1 MKLRERDGWKK
12 LSENRDNLKEKI
24 GKKMQE
30 WKQKKEGK
38 RNRKWQNVH
47 GSEYNTMDSNR
58 HDVRKTGQPGN
69 KISQW
74 KGLPILRIV
83 VSVVLC
89 VSMVI
94 GALAGVQIGMTQAE
108 IRPLYRNGVGYHGF
122 INSTS
127 FHKITDGYLQL
138 FQLYLELNEIV
149 AEEGV
154 FSSDKP
160 LMKEVNDNKE
170 KITIGELKG
179 VRGTGYDYKS
189 YITNYLNQFTI
200 YCDRRV
206 NMMEL
211 TETVRSL
218 KDSMLLVEKDGVY
231 SAFLKEMTEGQK
243 QQVRQH
249 PAALKEKN
257 QYEWKKGLLPD
268 YGEEGGD
275 VSLVFSKR
283 TLTKGDE
290 TVEVI
295 PQNIYQDWI
304 FQKFPVY
311 AQAYMKILL
320 AKGYEVDF
328 KSTDKIDYSP
338 YQEIFEQLYRKNYFL
353 ARGDEFTVDEQAEK
367 QDKKEGLTRHVSY
380 RDEQTG
386 TLSSLPDNTELY
398 LYGGE
403 SIRAKKL
410 LSGNV
415 REEIYSVSSK
425 AFAKELQRSGQQDIK
440 MLKEKAPDQVPW
452 EMEMV
457 PCSKRM
463 VQDYADFLV
472 AFYKTLKDWFQKSPF
487 IFYYERT
494 EGQGNQQNWYIGN
507 GQWKGLVY
515 GIKHGD
521 SKLTQKAAEET
532 DYLYASYSSSGSV
545 YQTNWE
551 RLPLDKGEDI
561 QQVLKNVGE
570 GLEQDQ
576 SYFCLVGMDIRQ
588 VAKSVRV
595 GYQSNELTDLYQWYQ
610 DRQEK
615 LLELTQIRETAKDNF
630 CLAFLVILISF
641 VVLVILC
648 GYRKGEKHL
657 VLLRVDYCKVELI
670 LLYLFVAGYLFWDVT
685 ASVFDGIVLGNT
697 DETAILLSLLALSS
711 VAVFLSLVRRW
722 KAGML
727 ADTSLIWKLFH
738 KMRLGFAWMRRAV
751 REQPAVKR
759 YIYLLL
765 FYLLAFASLLIVFY
779 VMIDGYWWG
788 IQEPVYFSWL
798 AFLAVLVVDGMRW
811 WRGFKNAVA
820 DERIYRGAAQI
831 AEGELSYQI
840 QEIKG
845 LSKEQEELI
854 RTINHIGEN
863 LEQVVETSVRNERM
877 KAELITNVSHDIK
890 TPLTSVIN
898 YVDLLKR
905 AQGDP
910 EKTKE
915 YLEVLDMKSQ
925 RLKSLIEDLV
935 EASKAS
941 SGAIELQ
948 ITRLNFNELV
958 HQTNGEFEG
967 KLEQAGLLLVESIP
981 QEPVC
986 FQGDGRRVYRI
997 LENLYNNVTKY
1008 GMPGTRVYV
1017 EVAEDSEKAVFSIK
1031 NISREPLNIT
1041 AEELTE
1047 RFVRGEQSRTTEG
1060 SGLGLSIAK
1069 SLTELMQGTFEI
1081 YLDGDLFRVTLEFPK
1096 EG

>member
-1 MKLRERDGWKK
+1 MKK
-12 LSENRDNLKEKI
+12 LSEKWNNYKEKF
-24 GKKMQE
+24 GKKIQE
-30 WKQKKEGK
+30 RRKKKEGK
-38 RNRKWQNVH
+38 RNRKWQNAYTPDSV
-47 GSEYNTMDSNR
+47 EAENTRYVVRNTRELDNR
-58 HDVRKTGQPGN
+58 
-69 KISQW
+69 ISQW
-74 KGLPILRIV
+74 KGLSVLRV
-83 VSVVLC
+83 VASMVLC

-94 GALAGVQIGMTQAE
+94 GAFAGTQIGRTTPE
-108 IRPLYRNGVGYHGF
+108 IRSLHRAGVGYQGF
-122 INSTS
+122 INSTP
-127 FHKITDGYLQL
+127 FHKMTDGYLQL

-149 AEEGV
+149 AEEGI

-160 LMKEVNDNKE
+160 LMKEIGDNDKE
-170 KITIGELKG
+170 ITIGELNG
-179 VRGTGYDYKS
+179 VGGTGYDYVS
-189 YITNYLNQFTI
+189 YITNYLNQFS
-200 YCDRRV
+200 YFCDHRV
-206 NMMEL
+206 DMTEL
-211 TETVRSL
+211 TETIRSL

-231 SAFLKEMTEGQK
+231 STFSKELTAEQK
-243 QQVRQH
+243 QQVHQYS
-249 PAALKEKN
+249 AALEEKN

-268 YGEEGGD
+268 YGEEGGAA
-275 VSLVFSKR
+275 SLVFSNR

-290 TVEVI
+290 TVEVT

-311 AQAYMKILL
+311 AQAYMEILL

-328 KSTDKIDYSP
+328 KSTDKIDYRP
-338 YQEIFEQLYRKNYFL
+338 YQKIFEQLYHKNYFL
-353 ARGDEFTVDEQAEK
+353 AWGDEFALDEKAEGR
-367 QDKKEGLTRHVSY
+367 DKKKDLTRYVYY

-386 TLSSLPDNTELY
+386 EPISLPDNTELY
-398 LYGGE
+398 LYGGK
-403 SIRAKKL
+403 SVRAKKL
-410 LSGNV
+410 LSGNISGK
-415 REEIYSVSSK
+415 IYSVSSK
-425 AFAKELQRSGQQDIK
+425 AFAEELQRAGEQDIK
-440 MLKEKAPDQVPW
+440 MLKEKSTQQVPW

-457 PCSKRM
+457 PCSKKM
-463 VQDYADFLV
+463 AQDYADFLV
-472 AFYKTLKDWFQKSPF
+472 DFYKTLKDWFQNSPF

-494 EGQGNQQNWYIGN
+494 GGKGGRQNWYIGN

-515 GIKHGD
+515 GVEHGD
-521 SKLTQKAAEET
+521 SKLIQRATEET
-532 DYLYASYSSSGSV
+532 EYLYACYSSSGSV

-551 RLPLDKGEDI
+551 RLSLDRGEDI
-561 QQVLKNVGE
+561 QQVLKDVGE
-570 GLEQDQ
+570 GLGRDQ
-576 SYFCLVGMDIRQ
+576 SYFCLVGIDMRQ
-588 VAKSVRV
+588 VTRLRA
-595 GYQSNELTDLYQWYQ
+595 GYRSNELFDLYQWYQ
-610 DRQEK
+610 DGQEREV
-615 LLELTQIRETAKDNF
+615 ELIQTRESAKDVF
-630 CLAFLVILISF
+630 SLAFLAIFISF

-648 GYRKGEKHL
+648 GYRKGEKGIVLFRMDHL
-657 VLLRVDYCKVELI
+657 KLEFFLV
-670 LLYLFVAGYLFWDVT
+670 YLFAAGYLFWDVT
-685 ASVFDGIVLGNT
+685 ESVFDGVILGDT
-697 DETAILLSLLALSS
+697 DETAILLSVLALSG
-711 VAVFLSLVRRW
+711 VAAFLSLVRRW

-738 KMRLGFAWMRRAV
+738 KMRQGFVWTRKAI
-751 REQPAVKR
+751 REQPAVRR

-765 FYLLAFASLLIVFY
+765 FYLLAFASLLAVVYMTMSWTWY
-779 VMIDGYWWG
+779 VV
-788 IQEPVYFSWL
+788 EAPVYFIWFI
-798 AFLAVLVVDGMRW
+798 FLAVLIVDGVRW
-811 WRGFKNAVA
+811 FENFKNAVA
-820 DERIYRGAAQI
+820 DERICKGATRI
-831 AEGELSYQI
+831 AAGELSYQI
-840 QEIKG
+840 EEIKG

-854 RTINHIGEN
+854 QTINHIGEN

-905 AQGDP
+905 VQGDP

-967 KLEQAGLLLVESIP
+967 KLEQAGLQLVESIP

-986 FQGDGRRVYRI
+986 FRGDGRRVYRI

-1008 GMPGTRVYV
+1008 AMPGTRVYV
-1017 EVAEDSEKAVFSIK
+1017 DVTEDEEKAVFSIK

-1069 SLTELMQGTFEI
+1069 SLTELMQGVFEI

-1096 EG
+1096 EE